1 MSGLAFVAGR
11 VSEDQRQVTPLG
23 HFERVR
29 FRRPGRRERTAKR
42 GDIQV
47 GQIQIE
53 QQAIESIGADLRCS
67 RFPIRSGLGLM
78 IRLPQ
83 QGNQMIPLFR
93 IPSQHQKAQ
102 RLHA

>member
-1 MSGLAFVAGR
+1 MSGLAFVAGS
-11 VSEDQRQVTPLG
+11 VSKDKRQVTPLR
-23 HFERVR
+23 HFERLR
-29 FRRPGRRERTAKR
+29 FRCPGRRERTAKR

-53 QQAIESIGADLRCS
+53 HQAIESIGADPLCS

-83 QGNQMIPLFR
+83 QGNQLLPLFL

-102 RLHA
+102 RLHT